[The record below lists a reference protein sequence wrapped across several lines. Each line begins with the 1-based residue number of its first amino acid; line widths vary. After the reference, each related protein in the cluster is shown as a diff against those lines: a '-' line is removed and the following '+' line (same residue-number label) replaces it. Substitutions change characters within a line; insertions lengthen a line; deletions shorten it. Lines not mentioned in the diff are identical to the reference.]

1 MEEHRPRLGIRDPR
15 REGEL
20 TVRSTP
26 LVSVHD
32 EGAAASVKSAF
43 GAFPSGVAALCAEV
57 DGVKVGM
64 VASSF
69 SVGVSF
75 DPPMVMFSVQNSSST
90 WPVLTQARR
99 IGVSVLGSAHDAAC
113 YQLSSR
119 KGDRFA
125 GLDVHQLDSGA
136 IFVHDAAVWLECE
149 VRSAIPAGDHHVVV
163 LEVTSLR
170 VAEDQEPLVYHAT
183 RFRTLRAVS

>member
-1 MEEHRPRLGIRDPR
+1 MTID
-15 REGEL
+15 L
-20 TVRSTP
+20 TDRTA
-26 LVSVHD
+26 LLSVLD
-32 EGAAASVKSAF
+32 EDAAATIKSAF
-43 GAFPSGVAALCAEV
+43 GAFPSGVAALCADI

-90 WPVLTQARR
+90 WPTLKAAGR
-99 IGVSVLGSAHDAAC
+99 IGISILGSAHDAAC

-125 GLDVHQLDSGA
+125 GLDVHTADSGA
-136 IFVHDAAVWLECE
+136 ILVHDAAVWLEC
-149 VRSAIPAGDHHVVV
+149 VIRSEIPAGDHHVVV
-163 LEVTSLR
+163 LEVTALR
-170 VAEDQEPLVYHAT
+170 VGEAQEPLVYHGT
-183 RFRTLRAVS
+183 RFRQLRAIA

>member
-1 MEEHRPRLGIRDPR
+1 MTDIASRIAQ
-15 REGEL
+15 
-20 TVRSTP
+20 RSTP
-26 LVSVHD
+26 LVDVLD
-32 EGAAASVKSAF
+32 ENAAASVKSAF
-43 GAFPSGVAALCAEV
+43 GAFPSGVAALCAEI

-75 DPPMVMFSVQNSSST
+75 DPPMVMFSVQNSSTT
-90 WPVLTQARR
+90 WPTLKTADR
-99 IGVSVLGSAHDAAC
+99 IGISILASEHDSAC

-125 GLDVHQLDSGA
+125 GLDVHQLETGA
-136 IFVHDAAVWLECE
+136 IFVHDATVWLEC
-149 VRSAIPAGDHHVVV
+149 VIRSEIPAGDHHVVV

-170 VAEDQEPLVYHAT
+170 VIEEQEPLVYHGT
-183 RFRTLRAVS
+183 RFRTLRAAS

>member
-1 MEEHRPRLGIRDPR
+1 MTGDRSQARDAIHAGDNGIARAFDLLAADHP
-15 REGEL
+15 
-20 TVRSTP
+20 
-26 LVSVHD
+26 D
-32 EGAAASVKSAF
+32 AAARVKSAF
-43 GAFPSGVAALCAEV
+43 GAFPSGVAALCAVV

-75 DPPMVMFSVQNSSST
+75 DPPMVMFSVQDSSTT
-90 WPVLTQARR
+90 WPVLKQAER
-99 IGVSVLGSAHDAAC
+99 IGISILGSAHDAAC

-125 GLDVHQLDSGA
+125 GLDVQELDSGA
-136 IFVHDAAVWLECE
+136 IFVHDAAVWLEC
-149 VRSAIPAGDHHVVV
+149 VIRSEIPAGDHHVVV

-170 VAEDQEPLVYHAT
+170 VAEGQEPLVYHGT
-183 RFRTLRAVS
+183 RFRQLRAVS

>member
-1 MEEHRPRLGIRDPR
+1 MPRKLAARPTALLDV
-15 REGEL
+15 L
-20 TVRSTP
+20 
-26 LVSVHD
+26 D
-32 EGAAASVKSAF
+32 DGAATTIKDAF
-43 GAFPSGVAALCAEV
+43 GAFPSGVAALCAEI

-75 DPPMVMFSVQNSSST
+75 APPMVMFSVQNSSST
-90 WPVLTQARR
+90 WPVLKKARR
-99 IGVSVLGSAHDAAC
+99 IGISILGSAHDATC

-125 GLDVHQLDSGA
+125 GLDIHGAASGA

-149 VRSAIPAGDHHVVV
+149 VRSEVPAGDHHVVV
-163 LEVTSLR
+163 LEVTSVR
-170 VAEDQEPLVYHAT
+170 VGEGQEPLVYHGT
-183 RFRTLRAVS
+183 RFRQLLAAS

>member
-1 MEEHRPRLGIRDPR
+1 MTID
-15 REGEL
+15 L
-20 TVRSTP
+20 TDRTS
-26 LVSVHD
+26 LLSVLD
-32 EGAAASVKSAF
+32 EDAAATIKSAF
-43 GAFPSGVAALCAEV
+43 GAFPSGVAALCAEI
-57 DGVKVGM
+57 DGVRVGM

-90 WPVLTQARR
+90 WPVLKSAGR
-99 IGVSVLGSAHDAAC
+99 IGISILGSAHDATC

-125 GLDVHQLDSGA
+125 GLDIHTTEAGA
-136 IFVHDAAVWLECE
+136 IFVHDAAVWLECV
-149 VRSAIPAGDHHVVV
+149 VRSEIPAGDHHVVV

-170 VAEDQEPLVYHAT
+170 VGEGQEPLVYHGT
-183 RFRTLRAVS
+183 RFRQLRAIA

>member
-1 MEEHRPRLGIRDPR
+1 MTDDITSRL
-15 REGEL
+15 
-20 TVRSTP
+20 RSTP
-26 LVSVHD
+26 LVSVLD
-32 EGAAASVKSAF
+32 ADAAASVKSAF
-43 GAFPSGVAALCAEV
+43 GAFPSGVAALCAEI

-75 DPPMVMFSVQNSSST
+75 DPPMVMFSVQDSSTT
-90 WPVLTQARR
+90 WPVLKTADR
-99 IGVSVLGSAHDAAC
+99 IGISILGSAHDAAC

-125 GLDVHQLDSGA
+125 GLDVHQLDTGA
-136 IFVHDAAVWLECE
+136 IFVHDAAVWLEC
-149 VRSAIPAGDHHVVV
+149 VIRSEIPAGDHHVVV

-170 VAEDQEPLVYHAT
+170 VAEGQEPLVYHGT

>member
-1 MEEHRPRLGIRDPR
+1 MVIDISDRTTL
-15 REGEL
+15 
-20 TVRSTP
+20 RSV
-26 LVSVHD
+26 LD
-32 EGAAASVKSAF
+32 EDAAATIKRAF
-43 GAFPSGVAALCAEV
+43 GAFPSGVAALCAEI

-90 WPVLTQARR
+90 WPTLKAAER
-99 IGVSVLGSAHDAAC
+99 IGISILASEHDAAC

-119 KGDRFA
+119 QGDRFA
-125 GLDVHQLDSGA
+125 GLDVHTADSGA
-136 IFVHDAAVWLECE
+136 IFVHDAAVWLECV
-149 VRSAIPAGDHHVVV
+149 VRSTIPAGDHHVVV

-170 VAEDQEPLVYHAT
+170 VGEGREPLVYHGT
-183 RFRTLRAVS
+183 RFRQLRAAS

>member
-1 MEEHRPRLGIRDPR
+1 VN
-15 REGEL
+15 EL
-20 TVRSTP
+20 
-26 LVSVHD
+26 LSVLHED
-32 EGAAASVKSAF
+32 APASVKSAF

-75 DPPMVMFSVQNSSST
+75 APPMVMFSVQNSSST
-90 WPVLTQARR
+90 WPTLKTADR
-99 IGVSVLGSAHDAAC
+99 IGISILGDAHDAAC

-119 KGDRFA
+119 RGDRFA
-125 GLDVHQLDSGA
+125 GLDVHRTDAGA
-136 IFVHDAAVWLECE
+136 LFVHDAAVWLEC
-149 VRSAIPAGDHHVVV
+149 VIRSEIPAGDHHVVV

-170 VAEDQEPLVYHAT
+170 VVEGREPLVYHGT
-183 RFRTLRAVS
+183 RFRRLHAVS

>member
-1 MEEHRPRLGIRDPR
+1 MVTQLATRPAA
-15 REGEL
+15 
-20 TVRSTP
+20 
-26 LVSVHD
+26 LVSMLED
-32 EGAAASVKSAF
+32 GAAASVKDAF
-43 GAFPSGVAALCAEV
+43 GAFPSGVAALCAEI

-75 DPPMVMFSVQNSSST
+75 DPPMVMFSAQNSSST
-90 WPVLTQARR
+90 WPRLRTAGR
-99 IGVSVLGSAHDAAC
+99 IGISILGSAHDAAC

-125 GLDVHQLDSGA
+125 GLDILQLDSGA
-136 IFVHDAAVWLECE
+136 IFVHDAAVWLECAI
-149 VRSAIPAGDHHVVV
+149 RSEIPAGDHHVVM

-170 VAEDQEPLVYHAT
+170 IGESTEPLVYHGT
-183 RFRTLRAVS
+183 RFRQLLAAS